1 MGVKIGLENLLE
13 NKIHLLK
20 GKRIGLVVNQA
31 SVDRNLNFCVDLLYS
46 HPQIKL
52 AALFSPQHGLW
63 SEKQA
68 NMIESQDFFD
78 RKTGLPVFS
87 LYGKRREPTKEMLEN
102 IDIMVLDLQDIGVR
116 VYTYIS
122 TLALVMKAC
131 KKFGK
136 KIIVLDRPNPING
149 VNVEG
154 NLVEPDFISFVG
166 IYPLPI
172 RHGMTIGELALMFN
186 SEFKIGC
193 NLQIVPMQGWKREMW
208 FDDTGYKWINP
219 SPNIPTLDS
228 AIVYAATVYLEGTN
242 VSEGRG
248 TTKPFEFCG
257 APFIDSEKL
266 AHELN
271 EQSLRGVYFRPIAF
285 QPTFDKW
292 KDKVCFGVQIHVL
305 DRNIFK
311 PVRTGLALLKTLYRL
326 FKENFEWRNPPYEYE
341 YKKLPIDL
349 LWGTDKIRKLIEEG
363 RNVNEIEKTWEKKL
377 EYFKYKRSKY
387 LLYD

>member
-1 MGVKIGLENLLE
+1 MKIGLENLLE

-20 GKRIGLVVNQA
+20 GKKIGLVINQA
-31 SVDRNLNFCVDLLYS
+31 SVDKNLNSCLDLFYF

-52 AALFSPQHGLW
+52 TAIFSPQHGLW

-68 NMIESQDFFD
+68 DMVESPDFFD

-87 LYGKRREPTKEMLEN
+87 LYGKRKEPTKEILKN
-102 IDIMVLDLQDIGVR
+102 IEIIVFDLQDVGVR
-116 VYTYIS
+116 FYTYIS
-122 TLALVMKAC
+122 TLALVMQAC

-149 VNVEG
+149 KAVEG
-154 NLVEPDFISFVG
+154 NLVEPNYISFVG

-186 SEFKIGC
+186 QEFKIRC
-193 NLQIVPMQGWKREMW
+193 DLEIIPLKGWKREMW

-219 SPNIPTLDS
+219 SPNIPTIDS
-228 AIVYAATVYLEGTN
+228 AIVYPATAYLEGTN
-242 VSEGRG
+242 ISEGRG

-266 AHELN
+266 ANELN
-271 EQSLRGVYFRPIAF
+271 KQNLQGVFFRPIAF
-285 QPTFDKW
+285 QPVFDKW
-292 KDKVCFGVQIHVL
+292 KDELCFGIQIHVL
-305 DRNIFK
+305 DRNTFK
-311 PVRTGLALLKTLYRL
+311 PVRTGLALLKTLYN
-326 FKENFEWRNPPYEYE
+326 FFSKNFEWRNPPYEYE
-341 YKKLPIDL
+341 YEKLPIDL
-349 LWGTDKIRKLIEEG
+349 LWGTNKIRKYIKEN
-363 RNVNEIEKTWEKKL
+363 RNINEIEKSWQKDLEIFKK
-377 EYFKYKRSKY
+377 KRSKY